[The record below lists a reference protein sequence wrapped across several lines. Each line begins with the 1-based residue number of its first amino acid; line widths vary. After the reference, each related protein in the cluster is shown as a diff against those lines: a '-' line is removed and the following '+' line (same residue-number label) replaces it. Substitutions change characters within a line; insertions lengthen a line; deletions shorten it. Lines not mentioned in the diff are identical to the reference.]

1 MKKLN
6 RRGYM
11 TVEIIIASVIAF
23 SIAFFLMEI
32 TMKLVDVT
40 DNEYADTNFMTDKA
54 LIITNV
60 KKYVED
66 YLDDVKSDGDPRVN
80 FTCSGNK
87 CTAQSESNA
96 YLGLYI
102 QNNSIIVENND
113 GTLYSKEVDSRVKVN
128 SLTGSNNGDYIY
140 FQIKCT
146 NIFSDE
152 DYNINIVIYNG
163 LGYDSWITKLSHDK
177 KKINVAANV
186 MHAKDGT
193 YEHLWHNSKTMGKL
207 ADYLVK
213 EYTKIDPENETYYK
227 KNAAKYKQKLTKLQT
242 LIAKIKKNS
251 DNKKVAVSEPVFDYA
266 LKDMGYKISNSH
278 FAKATED
285 GSDPSYSDIKK
296 LQNDIK
302 HKKIAFFV
310 ENTQSDS
317 KVISGIVD
325 LCKKYDVPVVKVTE
339 TSPKGKD
346 YLQWMSSEYKQVL
359 KIQDGK

>member
-140 FQIKCT
+140 FQIKCN

-163 LGYDSWITKLSHDK
+163 
-177 KKINVAANV
+177 
-186 MHAKDGT
+186 
-193 YEHLWHNSKTMGKL
+193 
-207 ADYLVK
+207 
-213 EYTKIDPENETYYK
+213 
-227 KNAAKYKQKLTKLQT
+227 
-242 LIAKIKKNS
+242 
-251 DNKKVAVSEPVFDYA
+251 
-266 LKDMGYKISNSH
+266 
-278 FAKATED
+278 
-285 GSDPSYSDIKK
+285 
-296 LQNDIK
+296 
-302 HKKIAFFV
+302 
-310 ENTQSDS
+310 
-317 KVISGIVD
+317 
-325 LCKKYDVPVVKVTE
+325 
-339 TSPKGKD
+339 
-346 YLQWMSSEYKQVL
+346 
-359 KIQDGK
+359 